1 MNGLVGKVV
10 VVAGGAG
17 GIGSATSLR
26 LAQEGAAVVVGDLDA
41 AAAQAVASQ
50 IVERGGRA
58 LAVGFD
64 ISDDA
69 SVAALI
75 QAAVREFGALDA
87 LHANAADLTPQ
98 TIGSDTD
105 ALTVELGVF
114 DRTMTV
120 NMRGHLLCTRH
131 ALPELL
137 ARGGGA
143 LVFTSS
149 AAAFIGEPERPSYA
163 IAKSGINAARTPC
176 RLTMGQGRDP
186 GERSRSRT
194 RPHRCRPE
202 LPRPHLPGLCAQRH
216 TKRSA
221 RHARRHRRHGRLPLL
236 IRRRMDQRPDRQRR
250 RRSDP
255 PVDAGHILRDSEWG
269 CTTATCR
276 RDQGVRDRRASC
288 STRVRPH
295 QLRGAYGADG
305 PSGAS
310 LFLGWRPA
318 IHRRTQRARPAT
330 GIPKQDN

>member
-26 LAQEGAAVVVGDLDA
+26 LGREGAAVVVGDLDA
-41 AAAQAVASQ
+41 AAAQAVASE

-75 QAAVREFGALDA
+75 QAAVGEFGGLDA

-105 ALTVELGVF
+105 ALTVALGVF

-131 ALPELL
+131 ALPELFR
-137 ARGGGA
+137 RGGGA

-163 IAKSGINAARTPC
+163 MAKSAINALVRHVA
-176 RLTMGQGRDP
+176 
-186 GERSRSRT
+186 SRWGKEGIRANAVA
-194 RPHRCRPE
+194 
-202 LPRPHLPGLCAQRH
+202 PGLVLTDAVRSSLDP
-216 TKRSA
+216 TFRDYALSVTRSA
-221 RHARRHRRHGRLPLL
+221 RLGTPEDIAAMVAFL
-236 IRRRMDQRPDRQRR
+236 
-250 RRSDP
+250 
-255 PVDAGHILRDSEWG
+255 
-269 CTTATCR
+269 
-276 RDQGVRDRRASC
+276 C
-288 STRVRPH
+288 S
-295 QLRGAYGADG
+295 ADG
-305 PSGAS
+305 EWINGQIISVDGGAT
-310 LFLGWRPA
+310 LR
-318 IHRRTQRARPAT
+318 
-330 GIPKQDN
+330 